1 MLSMQDSLVI
11 LAIVLVLFGGK
22 RLPEIA
28 NGMGKAI
35 RGFKKELN
43 KPDEI
48 EITPEKNDT
57 AEKKV
62 EQTKD
67 KV

>member
-1 MLSMQDSLVI
+1 MLSLQDSLVI

-28 NGMGKAI
+28 TGMGKAI
-35 RGFKKELN
+35 KGFKKELS

-48 EITPEKNDT
+48 EIIPEKDD
-57 AEKKV
+57 ASKKEVEKR
-62 EQTKD
+62 ETK
-67 KV
+67 

>member
-11 LAIVLVLFGGK
+11 LAIVLVIFGGK

-35 RGFKKELN
+35 KGFKKEIN
-43 KPDEI
+43 RPDEI
-48 EITPEKNDT
+48 EITPQKDDT
-57 AEKKV
+57 ANKESEKQNAK
-62 EQTKD
+62 
-67 KV
+67 

>member
-28 NGMGKAI
+28 SGMGKALK
-35 RGFKKELN
+35 GFKKELN
-43 KPDEI
+43 RPDEI
-48 EITPEKNDT
+48 EITPEKDDV
-57 AEKKV
+57 AKKDVEKNEVK
-62 EQTKD
+62 
-67 KV
+67 

>member
-11 LAIVLVLFGGK
+11 LAIVLVIFGGK

-35 RGFKKELN
+35 KGFKREIS

-48 EITPEKNDT
+48 EITPEKDD
-57 AEKKV
+57 AAKKESEK
-62 EQTKD
+62 QSGN
-67 KV
+67 